1 MMTLLKSCPT
11 CRRTYSD
18 PTFSFCLDDG
28 SLLSTAFEQI
38 SYDETELETVI
49 RTQTSILQEDK
60 RPTVADISE
69 PVLLITVNRL
79 YKPDISP
86 ELSYEITRGVWRIS
100 ERRNKAKYAFAVY
113 KGIIREVYEIDSWHP
128 AQDDSDERKKWIAD
142 KDIKV
147 DKVTRQRWQFDG
159 HLSTELRHYV
169 GQSTAKHQVRGAQNP
184 IKYVNC

>member
-1 MMTLLKSCPT
+1 MTLLKSCPT

-38 SYDETELETVI
+38 AYDDEIETII
-49 RTQTSILQEDK
+49 RKQKPTSQDGK
-60 RPTVADISE
+60 PPTVAYISE

-86 ELSYEITRGVWRIS
+86 QVLYEITRGVWRVS

-128 AQDDSDERKKWIAD
+128 AQDDSEDRKKWIED
-142 KDIKV
+142 KNIKV

-159 HLSTELRHYV
+159 SVSLELRHYV
-169 GQSTAKHQVRGAQNP
+169 GQSTLNYQVRGAQNP